1 MPATYLDLY
10 VDQGCDFSYM
20 LNVENPDGTF
30 VNLTSYSYTGQVK
43 MSQYANTQL
52 VNANLFCT
60 VTNVSNGQ
68 LNIALDAANTAN
80 LAAGKYFYDVLQRAP
95 NNQTI
100 KFMTG
105 LFIVNPTIT
114 EINPANEGIPAL

>member
-1 MPATYLDLY
+1 MTATYLDLY
-10 VDQGCDFSYM
+10 VDQGTDFSYL

-30 VNLTSYSYTGQVK
+30 VNLTSYVYTGQVK
-43 MSQYANTQL
+43 MSQFANTQL

-60 VTNVSNGQ
+60 AVNVSNGQ

-80 LAAGKYFYDVLQRAP
+80 LAAGEYFYDVLQKAP
-95 NNQTI
+95 NNQVI

-114 EINPANEGIPAL
+114 GINPVNEGIPAL